1 MTTPQ
6 RPDQSD
12 AELHALYREGR
23 EDELPAPELDQ
34 RILRAAHAATSTER
48 VHVTTG
54 TTSWWRAWRPVTSVV
69 VAGVIGLAV
78 TLNVMQQQQ
87 TDEFSDLQ
95 ATTAETAASRAKSA
109 PAAADSVAAAA
120 APALAELAIR
130 APAAPVPAAKA
141 FATKKASSEL
151 LPAAPSVTNQTA
163 DVAAALSDK
172 ESTGRAKAELA
183 TRGVVSA
190 QTSSVER
197 KADANDWEQMLK
209 QIRDLA
215 RAGKRSEVRELIRQI
230 QHRDPTFVVPED
242 IEALLAET
250 PGKSK

>member
-1 MTTPQ
+1 M
-6 RPDQSD
+6 
-12 AELHALYREGR
+12 
-23 EDELPAPELDQ
+23 
-34 RILRAAHAATSTER
+34 
-48 VHVTTG
+48 
-54 TTSWWRAWRPVTSVV
+54 TSVV

-87 TDEFSDLQ
+87 TDEFSDRQ
-95 ATTAETAASRAKSA
+95 ATTAETAASRAKSS
-109 PAAADSVAAAA
+109 PAAADSVAAAPAA

-130 APAAPVPAAKA
+130 APAAPVPAAPVASVAMSPERSQVAPAENVTAPAAATAAEA

-151 LPAAPSVTNQTA
+151 LPAAPPFANQTA

-172 ESTGRAKAELA
+172 ESIGRAKAELS

-190 QTSSVER
+190 QAASVER
-197 KADANDWEQMLK
+197 EVAANDLEQKLK

-215 RAGKRSEVRELIRQI
+215 RAGKHTEASELIRQL
-230 QHRDPTFVVPED
+230 QHRDPTFVLPED
-242 IEALLAET
+242 IEALLAAS